1 MKPSYQHQILIVDDE
16 ANIANAL
23 KRVFRNKGY
32 QIHTALNG
40 ADGLVCLES
49 NKESISLIIS
59 DQRMPGMSGSE
70 FLEQAKRIRPEI
82 IRILLTGYSDV
93 SAIVD
98 AVNKGEIH
106 RYFTKPWND
115 EQLLVQVEQALEQY
129 ELVLE
134 NRRLNALVQNQ
145 NKQLYE
151 LGMKQKS
158 IIEAKTLELEKK
170 NKALN
175 KSFISTINLLIT
187 FVDAINPSLGS
198 YAKQTA
204 SLAKRVAKDYNVQD
218 EALEHI
224 EIAGLLHDI
233 GLLGLPAELM
243 IKDESEMTQGEA
255 KFFREHVTISLFLIQ
270 NVEKLKPVTEIVLHH
285 HEHFD
290 GSGTPNS
297 LKAEAIPLGSR
308 IIAAAGEYA
317 KIVNLW
323 PEDKNKMIKKA
334 KIAFGSEIIKNLEDL
349 TSAAM
354 LHEIGERSLMLGE
367 NNKYDPEVIM
377 KLIKY
382 TGEDRRQRENRSTQQ
397 VRVRYLEG
405 GMKLAKDLRT
415 MDGKLLLSKDIVL
428 DTYLIGTIRRLF
440 RAELIEENLEIVV
453 SKSKE

>member
-1 MKPSYQHQILIVDDE
+1 MKTSYEHHILIVDDE
-16 ANIANAL
+16 ANIASAL

-40 ADGLVCLES
+40 ADGLVCLET
-49 NKESISLIIS
+49 NKELISLIIS

-115 EQLLVQVEQALEQY
+115 EQLLAQVAQALEQY

-175 KSFISTINLLIT
+175 KSFIGTLRLLIT

-204 SLAKRVAKDYNVQD
+204 SLAKRVAKDCNVQG
-218 EALEHI
+218 EALGHI

-233 GLLGLPAELM
+233 GLLGLPVEM
-243 IKDESEMTQGEA
+243 ITKDESELTEVETQL
-255 KFFREHVTISLFLIQ
+255 FHEHVTISLFLIQ
-270 NVEKLKPVTEIVLHH
+270 SVEKLKPVTDIVLHH
-285 HEHFD
+285 HERYD
-290 GSGTPNS
+290 GSGRPDGQ
-297 LKAEAIPLGSR
+297 KAEAIPLGAR
-308 IIAAAGEYA
+308 IIAAAGDYS
-317 KIVNLW
+317 KIVNFW
-323 PEDKNKMIKKA
+323 PEDKSRMIKKA
-334 KIAFGSEIIKNLEDL
+334 RLVFGPEAIKNLADQDP
-349 TSAAM
+349 AAM
-354 LHEIGERSLMLGE
+354 LHEIGERALLIGE
-367 NNKYDPEVIM
+367 NMKYDSQIIA
-377 KLIKY
+377 KLIKHI
-382 TGEDRRQRENRSTQQ
+382 GEDRRRIENRSTRQ
-397 VRVRYLEG
+397 VRVRFLED
-405 GMKLAKDLRT
+405 GMVLANDLRT
-415 MDGKLLLSKDIVL
+415 TDGKLLLSKEIVL
-428 DTYLIGTIRRLF
+428 DAYSIGIIKKLF
-440 RAELIEENLEIVV
+440 NAQLIEEMLEIVV
-453 SKSKE
+453 EKSRE